1 MADTARQTPTTAV
14 VLRPLGSPV
23 GLGLS
28 GLAIAS
34 LVGAGY
40 DLGWVPTGQAHQVG
54 LVLLVTV
61 VPMQSIAS
69 VLAFAARDG
78 ASGGSFGLQAAAWAA
93 LAASHH
99 STPPGATSAATGL
112 ALLGAGALLA
122 LSGVTVAAAKPLVG
136 AAVGLSGVHF
146 VFAALY
152 DLGAGGGW
160 QDASG
165 AVGLAVVA
173 VAAYTAWASEVEAT
187 AGRPIVPT
195 LRRGR
200 GRTAVEGSYRDQLAD
215 IAHEPGVRREL

>member
-1 MADTARQTPTTAV
+1 VTDTVGQTPKTTV

-34 LVGAGY
+34 LLGAGY
-40 DLGWVPTGQAHQVG
+40 DVGWVPTAQAHQVG
-54 LVLLVTV
+54 LLVLVTV

-69 VLAFAARDG
+69 VLAYMARDG

-93 LAASHH
+93 FAASHL

-112 ALLGAGALLA
+112 VLIAAGALLA
-122 LSGVTVAAAKPLVG
+122 LSGVTVGAAKPLVG

-152 DLGAGGGW
+152 DLGGGSGW
-160 QDASG
+160 QNASG

-173 VAAYTAWASEVEAT
+173 VAGYTAWASEVEEM

-195 LRRGR
+195 LRRG
-200 GRTAVEGSYRDQLAD
+200 GARTAVEGPYREQLTDVSNEA
-215 IAHEPGVRREL
+215 GVRREL